1 MPSADPR
8 AHRLLE
14 AYRGRP
20 TDCTPVWLMRQAGR
34 YQASYRALR
43 QRVSFFELCRDP
55 DLAAQVT
62 VTAVE
67 ELGVDAAI
75 IFSDILVPVVA
86 LGVGVELTE
95 EGPRIA
101 PPVRDRAAIEALRLF
116 DPVEELPFLLE
127 AIRRTNRA
135 LAGRVPLLGFAGAP
149 LTLASYLVEGGHS
162 RNFIQ
167 LKRLLFGDP
176 ESAHLLLDKLATMV
190 VRHLRA
196 QVEAGC
202 HAVQVFDTWA
212 GILAPDD
219 YRELCLPHLQRI
231 FAELEPL
238 NVPRILF
245 GTTTGSLLELLR
257 DSGADVI
264 GVDWRIDLAEARRR
278 LGPRIAVQG
287 NLDPCCLWLEEPAL
301 ERRIRHVL
309 EQAGPTPGYAFN
321 LGHGVLPGTPP
332 ERVRFLVD
340 TVHRLS
346 ARPSPTTR

>member
-1 MPSADPR
+1 MLPADAR
-8 AHRLLE
+8 ATRLLE

-34 YQASYRALR
+34 YQASYRAIR

-62 VTAVE
+62 VNAVE

-95 EGPRIA
+95 EGPRIT
-101 PPVRDRAAIEALRLF
+101 PPVRDRAAIEALHLF
-116 DPVEELPFLLE
+116 DPTEEVAFLLE

-135 LAGRVPLLGFAGAP
+135 LGGRVPLLGFAGAP

-162 RNFIQ
+162 RHFIQ
-167 LKRLLFGDP
+167 LKRLLFSDP
-176 ESAHLLLDKLATMV
+176 ASAHLLLDKLATMV

-212 GILAPDD
+212 GILSPAD

-238 NVPRILF
+238 GVPRILF

-264 GVDWRIDLAEARRR
+264 GLDWRIDLGEARRR
-278 LGPRIAVQG
+278 LGPALAIQG
-287 NLDPCCLWLEEPAL
+287 NLDPCCLWLDEPAL
-301 ERRIRHVL
+301 EARVQGVL
-309 EQAGPTPGYAFN
+309 AQAGPAPGYVFN

-332 ERVRFLVD
+332 QHVRFLVD
-340 TVHRLS
+340 AVHRLS
-346 ARPSPTTR
+346 ARQTPLAP

>member
-1 MPSADPR
+1 MPPTDARPK
-8 AHRLLE
+8 RLLN
-14 AYRGRP
+14 AYRRRP

-34 YQASYRALR
+34 YQASYRAIR

-55 DLAAQVT
+55 DLASQVT
-62 VTAVE
+62 VAAVE

-86 LGVGVELTE
+86 MGVGVELTE
-95 EGPRIA
+95 EGPRIT
-101 PPVRDRAAIEALRLF
+101 PPVRDRAAIEALQVF
-116 DPVEELPFLLE
+116 DPAEKLPFLLE

-149 LTLASYLVEGGHS
+149 LTLASYLVEGGQS
-162 RNFIQ
+162 RHFIQ

-176 ESAHLLLDKLATMV
+176 VSAHLLLDKLATMV
-190 VRHLRA
+190 VSHLRA

-212 GILAPDD
+212 GILSPDD

-231 FAELEPL
+231 FAELQPL
-238 NVPRILF
+238 GVPRILF
-245 GTTTGSLLELLR
+245 GTNTAPLLELLR
-257 DSGADVI
+257 ESGADVI
-264 GVDWRIDLAEARRR
+264 GVDWRIDLAEARRS
-278 LGPRIAVQG
+278 LGPALALQG
-287 NLDPCCLWLEEPAL
+287 NLDPCCLWLDEPAL
-301 ERRIRHVL
+301 ERRVHRVL
-309 EQAGPTPGYAFN
+309 QQAGPAEGYVFN

-332 ERVRFLVD
+332 ERVRFLVE

-346 ARPSPTTR
+346 ARPGPATP